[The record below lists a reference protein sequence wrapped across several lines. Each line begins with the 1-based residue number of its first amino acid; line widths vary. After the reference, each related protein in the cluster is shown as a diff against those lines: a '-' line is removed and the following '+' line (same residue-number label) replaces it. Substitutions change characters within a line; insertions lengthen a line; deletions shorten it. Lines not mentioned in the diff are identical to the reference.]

1 MIVLGF
7 VPLSALIL
15 GYTFLLKMMSH
26 MQSRL
31 GPMDPGGFHGWYQL
45 IGDGLK
51 FMQKEDIMPAEADRR
66 VFALAPAVVVLSTF
80 LVFVVIP
87 AGPRLVVE
95 PLDVGVFYA
104 LAVSSLSVIGV
115 LMAGWASS
123 NKFALMGA
131 LRAAAQL
138 IAYELPARARGRR
151 RGGAGRHD
159 EPPGHRALP
168 AARRRSSAGA
178 GIGRPFIL
186 TQFVG
191 FALFMVAAQ
200 AELTQPPFDMPV
212 AESELVAGYMVEYT
226 GFRFL
231 FFFIGEF
238 GTAFAFSALAA
249 TLFLGGW
256 SVPWVHGVAADWLGP
271 AGAVRQGDVRRLLD
285 VLGSLHLPPV
295 ARGSAAGARVEVA
308 DPDRARQHP
317 RHRRARRWR
326 SDEWRSGGGRMKREI
341 KGMFTGLGVT
351 FKTMMK
357 PTVTVQYPHEREDP
371 PTRARGV
378 IALKEE
384 NCTVCMLC
392 ARQCPDWCIYIE
404 GHKEQRPP
412 RREGGRPRSVSVL
425 DRFDIDYALCM
436 YCGIC
441 VEVCPFDALVLEP
454 RVRVLRVAHREPS
467 PRQGQ
472 ARRVDGD
479 RARARAARTGRRSQG
494 QEVTTTPRTGVS
506 VPRIR
511 MRSDA
516 GWWRGGGER

>member
-1 MIVLGF
+1 VIALEIGWGTTLAVKTLIVLGF

-45 IGDGLK
+45 VGDGVK

-87 AGPRLVVE
+87 AGPRLVVM

-138 IAYELPARARGRR
+138 IAYELPLVLAVVGVVIQ
-151 RGGAGRHD
+151 AGTMNLQGIVHAQQ
-159 EPPGHRALP
+159 EG
-168 AARRRSSAGA
+168 SIFGWS
-178 GIGRPFIL
+178 GIGLPLIL

-191 FALFMVAAQ
+191 FALFMVATQ

-256 SVPWVHGVAADWLGP
+256 SVPWIHGTAADWLGP
-271 AGAVRQGDVRRLLD
+271 LVLFAKVMFVAFLMFWARFTYPRL
-285 VLGSLHLPPV
+285 
-295 ARGSAAGARVEVA
+295 
-308 DPDRARQHP
+308 
-317 RHRRARRWR
+317 
-326 SDEWRSGGGRMKREI
+326 
-341 KGMFTGLGVT
+341 
-351 FKTMMK
+351 
-357 PTVTVQYPHEREDP
+357 REDQLQALAWKWLIP
-371 PTRARGV
+371 
-378 IALKEE
+378 IALA
-384 NCTVCMLC
+384 NIL
-392 ARQCPDWCIYIE
+392 
-404 GHKEQRPP
+404 
-412 RREGGRPRSVSVL
+412 L
-425 DRFDIDYALCM
+425 
-436 YCGIC
+436 
-441 VEVCPFDALVLEP
+441 
-454 RVRVLRVAHREPS
+454 
-467 PRQGQ
+467 
-472 ARRVDGD
+472 
-479 RARARAARTGRRSQG
+479 
-494 QEVTTTPRTGVS
+494 TGVLK
-506 VPRIR
+506 V
-511 MRSDA
+511 A
-516 GWWRGGGER
+516 F